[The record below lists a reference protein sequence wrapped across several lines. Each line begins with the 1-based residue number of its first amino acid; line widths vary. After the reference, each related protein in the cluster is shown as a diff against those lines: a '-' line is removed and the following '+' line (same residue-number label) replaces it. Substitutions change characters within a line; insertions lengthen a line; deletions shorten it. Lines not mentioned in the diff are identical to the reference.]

1 MIQID
6 SRFDRSERLFGRE
19 GQETLRRAS
28 VLVVGAGG
36 LGSPVI
42 QHLALN
48 GVGTISVAD
57 DQELSRSN
65 RNRYVGAWHDDP
77 IPGSPKV
84 EIARRLIHLIDP
96 TIEVHGIKA
105 SFPSPD
111 GLAALKAADYVIGCV
126 DHDGI
131 RFILNEACLA
141 YRKPLFDLASDV
153 PEPGIYG
160 GRVTVVWN
168 NGFCLHC
175 REVLTPE
182 DVRAF
187 LSTDEILENEA
198 RVYGVNR
205 NVLGETG
212 PSVSPIN
219 GVVASL
225 GMTELM
231 AGVTGLRPPYPHL
244 EYRAHLGTV
253 NKCADPHPS
262 DCYYCQ
268 VVAGQGDAANIE
280 RYFDLIRTED

>member
-1 MIQID
+1 M
-6 SRFDRSERLFGRE
+6 
-19 GQETLRRAS
+19 RAS

-57 DQELSRSN
+57 HQELSRSN

-84 EIARRLIHLIDP
+84 EIARRHFHLIDP
-96 TIEVHGIKA
+96 TIEVHGIKPP
-105 SFPSPD
+105 FPSPD

-160 GRVTVVWN
+160 GRITVVWN
-168 NGFCLHC
+168 SGFCLHC
-175 REVLTPE
+175 REVLTPRG
-182 DVRAF
+182 RAR
-187 LSTDEILENEA
+187 LSVHRRNPRKRGPRLWRPSQYPRRNRSLSFSDQRRGRLA
-198 RVYGVNR
+198 R
-205 NVLGETG
+205 
-212 PSVSPIN
+212 
-219 GVVASL
+219 
-225 GMTELM
+225 
-231 AGVTGLRPPYPHL
+231 H
-244 EYRAHLGTV
+244 
-253 NKCADPHPS
+253 D
-262 DCYYCQ
+262 
-268 VVAGQGDAANIE
+268 
-280 RYFDLIRTED
+280 

>member
-1 MIQID
+1 MNETE

-19 GQETLRRAS
+19 GQDALRHTS

-36 LGSPVI
+36 LGSHVI
-42 QHLALN
+42 QQLALY
-48 GVGTISVAD
+48 GVGTIVVAD
-57 DQELSRSN
+57 HEELSTSN

-84 EIARRLIHLIDP
+84 SIAKRLVEMIDP
-96 TIEVHGIKA
+96 SITVHSIKTL
-105 SFPSPD
+105 FPSAD
-111 GLAALKAADYVIGCV
+111 SLAALKAAEYVIGCV

-141 YRKPLFDLASDV
+141 YGKPLFDLASDV

-198 RVYGVNR
+198 RVYGIDR
-205 NVLGETG
+205 NVLGEAG
-212 PSVSPIN
+212 PSVASIN

-225 GMTELM
+225 GLTEFM
-231 AGVTGLRPPYPHL
+231 AGVTGMRSPYPHL
-244 EYRAHLGTV
+244 EYRGHLGIV
-253 NKCADPHPS
+253 SKCADPIS
-262 DCYYCQ
+262 DDCFYCHT
-268 VVAGQGDAANIE
+268 VAGQGDDANIE
-280 RYFDLIRTED
+280 RYFGLIRTED

>member
-1 MIQID
+1 MTQIET
-6 SRFDRSERLFGRE
+6 RFDRSERLFGRE
-19 GQETLRRAS
+19 GQEALRRAS

-57 DQELSRSN
+57 HQELSRDN

-105 SFPSPD
+105 PFPSLD
-111 GLAALKAADYVIGCV
+111 GLAALKAADHVIGCV

-153 PEPGIYG
+153 PEPDIYG

-198 RVYGVNR
+198 RIYGVNR

-219 GVVASL
+219 GVIASL

-231 AGVTGLRPPYPHL
+231 VAVTGLRPPNPHL

-253 NKCADPHPS
+253 NKCADPHPN

-268 VVAGQGDAANIE
+268 VVAGQGDIANIE
-280 RYFDLIRTED
+280 RYFDLVRTED